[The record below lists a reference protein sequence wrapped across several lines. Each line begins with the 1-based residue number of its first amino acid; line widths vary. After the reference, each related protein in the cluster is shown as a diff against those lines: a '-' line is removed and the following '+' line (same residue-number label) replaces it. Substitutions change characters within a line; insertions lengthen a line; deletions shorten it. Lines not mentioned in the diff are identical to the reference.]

1 MQQKADKTF
10 YDLRAGLVTEAG
22 PLATPDGA
30 TVDEQNFHLLIDG
43 SRRRR
48 RGLKTEYGGTP
59 LPLDAFNSTH
69 ATRVGKWKNAGDNP
83 EDDFVVV
90 QIGPTLH
97 FFKDE
102 GTNVSSKYQTSTID
116 LTPFVTNT
124 LVDWEHYPVS
134 ITSGNGYLVVTG
146 RYVQPFTIELK
157 EGIFIPKEIQTT
169 IRDFTGYAS
178 DTTALSTQPT
188 ELTPEHRYNLR
199 NRGWREQDI
208 EAYFDAEGKYPSLN
222 MLWHKGYAREVDDTV
237 YSTDDGV
244 KVFNPE
250 KISAEPFGNQS
261 APQGALLVNPF
272 DTTTGATAFIDP
284 NEIVDWSYTDWSAT
298 HWIVSLTT
306 ATPHNLS
313 TADRF
318 YISGHY
324 SSYLYEE
331 AQPAGLPL
339 TADEALSFDGLRVA
353 WVGTEGTTL
362 TFFYPKPSGFA
373 GWLNQ
378 YVSYGAID
386 NGEILTNP
394 QGYSTKERPTATAW
408 YAGRVWMAGTR
419 FSKLA
424 DKILF
429 SQTAT
434 NRQELG
440 NYYQFND
447 PTNDDLNQL
456 VATDGGVLQ
465 LSDIGNVQGLLP
477 YQNVLLVLCDNGVW
491 EISGGRGMFAPDN
504 FFIRKVTDAK
514 CISPWGFVEAEG
526 RVFFLGPEGIFT
538 IQPDQYTSVL
548 YATSITEQSIQSE
561 WLSVSSAQ
569 QRIAKMVYDAVNKQV
584 WVLTDVPIRVSGVVP
599 GPVRHQRSFLIG
611 HNGSVFTELSGDVP
625 EDDNR
630 AVFWSTSSTGPWVQH
645 SWDAWSNTG
654 IAITPSSAV
663 PPGTVWWKVRT
674 RSGVESAPFQGT
686 VSAQTVT
693 IPTPPFNPGE
703 DGTDDVTILAM
714 TLDGPPPYQYPSALT
729 YDIRLNAWHKFQFPR
744 TTSSGVIS
752 DVFTTRD
759 TADCGT
765 FRNLKF
771 LVLGYPEML
780 VCDLCSGPETS
791 DLYTDWDGTEVEAFL
806 LMGADGIGNWHSF
819 RQAPVVHVHSYA
831 TDLAPNVN
839 ESSILMRARWDW
851 TDNVYTGKWGSE
863 QQVHRR
869 SRPFVPMYSSGWDD
883 GYPVVVTRNKVRGRG
898 RALQLVFR
906 SEEGH
911 DAHLLG
917 YAIRYAVTGRV

>member
-48 RGLKTEYGGTP
+48 RGVKVEYGGTSIP
-59 LPLDAFNSTH
+59 IDSFYTDQ
-69 ATRVGKWKNAGDNP
+69 ATRIGKWKNAGDSP
-83 EDDFVVV
+83 DDDFIVA

-102 GTNVSSKYQTSTID
+102 GTNVSSNYQTQTID
-116 LTPFVTNT
+116 LTPFVTRATVN
-124 LVDWEHYPVS
+124 WQHYPVS
-134 ITSGNGYLVVTG
+134 FTSGNGYLIVTG
-146 RYVQPFTIELK
+146 RYVTPFTVEYKDSL
-157 EGIFIPKEIQTT
+157 FIAKEIQTT
-169 IRDFTGYAS
+169 IRDFTGYTS
-178 DTTALSTQPT
+178 DSTALNTQPT
-188 ELTPEHRYNLR
+188 ELSNEHKYNLR
-199 NRGWREQDI
+199 NRGWRQADI

-272 DTTTGATAFIDP
+272 DTTAGATAFIDP
-284 NEIVDWSYTDWSAT
+284 NDIVDWSYTDWSAT
-298 HWIVSLTT
+298 HWTVSLTT
-306 ATPHNLS
+306 ANPHNLS
-313 TADRF
+313 PVDRF
-318 YISGHY
+318 YISGHIAT
-324 SSYLYEE
+324 YLYEE
-331 AQPAGLPL
+331 VVSPGVTL
-339 TADEALSFDGLRVA
+339 TAHETLSFDGQRVA
-353 WVGTEGTTL
+353 WVGTEGNTL
-362 TFFYPKPSGFA
+362 TFQWPKPQGFG
-373 GWLNQ
+373 GWTNQ
-378 YVSYGAID
+378 YLSYGSID
-386 NGEILTNP
+386 NGELLVNP
-394 QGYSTKERPTATAW
+394 QGYQTSERPTATAW

-419 FSKLA
+419 YSKLA

-456 VATDGGVLQ
+456 IATDGGMLQ

-504 FFIRKVTDAK
+504 FFVRKITDSK
-514 CISPWGFVEAEG
+514 CLSPWGFVEAEG
-526 RVFFLGPEGIFT
+526 RVFFLGSEGIFA

-548 YATSITEQSIQSE
+548 YATSITEKSIQSE
-561 WLSVSSAQ
+561 WLRVTSAQ
-569 QRIAKMVYDAVNKQV
+569 QRIAKMSYDPVNKQV

-599 GPVRHQRSFLIG
+599 GPVTHLRSFLVG
-611 HNGSVFTELSGDVP
+611 HNGSVFTQLSGDVP
-625 EDDNR
+625 EDDLR
-630 AVFWSTSSTGPWVQH
+630 ALFWATSELGPWVEHGWDEWSSTG
-645 SWDAWSNTG
+645 
-654 IAITPSSAV
+654 IAVTPSSAI
-663 PPGTVWWKVRT
+663 PPGAVWWKIRT
-674 RSGVESAPFQGT
+674 RSGVESEPFEGT

-693 IPTPPFNPGE
+693 IQDPVFDPGN
-703 DGTDDVTILAM
+703 DGDVDVTILQM
-714 TLDGPPPYQYPSALT
+714 TIDGPPPYQYPSALT
-729 YDIRLNAWHKFQFPR
+729 YDVRLDAWHKFQFPR
-744 TTSSGVIS
+744 TSSSGVIS
-752 DVFTTRD
+752 DIFVTRD
-759 TADCGT
+759 TTGCGT

-771 LVLGYPEML
+771 LVLDTITMSI
-780 VCDLCSGPETS
+780 CDMCSGSNTT
-791 DLYTDWDGTEVEAFL
+791 DLYTDWDGTETEAFL
-806 LMGADGIGNWHSF
+806 LMGADAVGNWHSF

-831 TDLAPNVN
+831 TDLAPNAN
-839 ESSILMRARWDW
+839 MSSILMRARWDW
-851 TDNVYTGKWGSE
+851 TDNISTGKWGSE

-869 SRPFVPMYSSGWDD
+869 TRPYVPEYSTGWDD

-898 RALQLVFR
+898 RALQLAFR
-906 SEEGH
+906 TEDGH

-917 YAIRYAVTGRV
+917 YAVRYAVTGRV